1 MKKTILWFVICLLH
15 GQSFAQ
21 GEAWTY
27 GQSTDQTSRWASV
40 LNDSGNVF
48 MQKCF
53 PSSETCYW
61 SVALSIGCEK
71 DATFPLLASSNAG
84 ATPVSVLCG
93 ETFVTSNGRT
103 YHQYFF
109 DDFDKIDNLVRSA
122 NGPIGFA
129 MALESGKFLV
139 VRFDMK
145 NAVKA
150 VDSMRAL
157 AQFDIDKKP
166 RIKPKIKCFD

>member
-1 MKKTILWFVICLLH
+1 MKNIILWFVICLLH

-21 GEAWTY
+21 SEAWTY
-27 GQSTDQTSRWASV
+27 GQSTDKTAHWAMV
-40 LNDSGNVF
+40 MNDSGNVF
-48 MQKCF
+48 TQRCF

-61 SVALSIGCEK
+61 SVALSIACEK

-93 ETFVTSNGRT
+93 ETFVTSNRKT
-103 YHQYFF
+103 YYQYFF
-109 DDFDKIDNLVRSA
+109 DDFEKIDNLVRSA

-145 NAVKA
+145 NAIKA

-157 AQFDIDKKP
+157 AQFDIDKKT
-166 RIKPKIKCFD
+166 KNKTKDQVL